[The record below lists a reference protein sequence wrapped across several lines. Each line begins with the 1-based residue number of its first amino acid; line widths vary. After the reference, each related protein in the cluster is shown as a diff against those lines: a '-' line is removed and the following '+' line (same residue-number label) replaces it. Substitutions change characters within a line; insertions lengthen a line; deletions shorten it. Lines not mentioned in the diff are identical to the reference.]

1 MLEWRILTHPPKKG
15 NQSPQT
21 IQSKNNTIVEK
32 SLKFVVGVGVG
43 ATHCCFAQPTTAKPL
58 GFFLRKKG
66 CLAYQMMVLVV
77 LHSFEGE

>member
-1 MLEWRILTHPPKKG
+1 MFEWWIFPNPPKKS

-21 IQSKNNTIVEK
+21 IQSKNNTTVEK
-32 SLKFVVGVGVG
+32 SLKFVVGGGVG
-43 ATHCCFAQPTTAKPL
+43 AIHCCFAQPTTAKPL
-58 GFFLRKKG
+58 GFFLGKKR

>member
-1 MLEWRILTHPPKKG
+1 MLEWRILIHPPKKS

-21 IQSKNNTIVEK
+21 IQNKNNIIVEK
-32 SLKFVVGVGVG
+32 SLKFVVVGGVG
-43 ATHCCFAQPTTAKPL
+43 ATHCCFAQPTTAKLL
-58 GFFLRKKG
+58 GFFLGKKK